1 MSSREKILQVALEQ
15 FYRAGYQATSVDD
28 IIARA
33 SVSKSNFY
41 YHFKSKE
48 ELGTAVLCIRG
59 SEFSKLLEQTL
70 CNGALSPRER
80 LQSFLD
86 FLHQTQDANLDKR
99 GCPFG
104 NLVAE
109 MAEHNERFRCQLS
122 EVFGS
127 LTKSVTELI
136 EEGQARNAFRKD
148 VAAID
153 MATLV
158 VQTVQGMLLLT
169 KCHKSV
175 DCLKRGADTLVRLVE
190 SPCALEGDQ
199 RAS

>member
-28 IIARA
+28 IIAQA

-48 ELGTAVLCIRG
+48 ELGTEVLSIRG
-59 SEFSKLLEQTL
+59 TEFGRLLGKTL
-70 CNGALSPRER
+70 CNGELSPKER
-80 LQSFLD
+80 LRSFLE
-86 FLHQTQDANLDKR
+86 FLHRTQDASLSKS

-109 MAEHNERFRCQLS
+109 MAEHSEKFRCQLS

-127 LTKSVTELI
+127 LTRTVTELI
-136 EEGQARNAFRKD
+136 EEGQARGDFRKD
-148 VAAID
+148 VGAID

-175 DCLKRGADTLVRLVE
+175 DCLKRGSDTLVRLIQ
-190 SPCALEGDQ
+190 SLE
-199 RAS
+199 